1 MFSQG
6 TMTLGAALPLL
17 FGSNIGSTI
26 TAVLI
31 SFGASLAAK
40 RTAAA
45 HVIFNLLETILVLL
59 LLSPFT
65 DLVVMISKSLNL
77 SPAMQLA
84 FAHGIFNVTN
94 VLIQM
99 WFINQIAV
107 LVSKIVP
114 REEEIVGYDE
124 SRLDHS
130 LIKTSPIMA
139 LNQVK
144 TELCYM
150 GTVVMDEDTK
160 YLERIGDHGQHID
173 ECERRN
179 FFGPSSP

>member
-6 TMTLGAALPLL
+6 TMTLGATLPLL

-65 DLVVMISKSLNL
+65 DLVVMISNSLNL

-99 WFINQIAV
+99 
-107 LVSKIVP
+107 
-114 REEEIVGYDE
+114 
-124 SRLDHS
+124 
-130 LIKTSPIMA
+130 
-139 LNQVK
+139 
-144 TELCYM
+144 
-150 GTVVMDEDTK
+150 
-160 YLERIGDHGQHID
+160 
-173 ECERRN
+173 
-179 FFGPSSP
+179 